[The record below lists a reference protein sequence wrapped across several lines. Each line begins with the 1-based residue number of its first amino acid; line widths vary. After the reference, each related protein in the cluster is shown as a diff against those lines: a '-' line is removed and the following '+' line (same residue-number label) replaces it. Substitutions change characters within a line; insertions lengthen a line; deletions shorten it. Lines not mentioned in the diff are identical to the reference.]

1 MFRTTKITPAAGAI
15 WFLLIV
21 ALGVILAAA
30 ATHAGSAQLHPNF
43 VPLNQQLHSIA
54 SALTRP

>member
-1 MFRTTKITPAAGAI
+1 MFRTTKITPAAGAV
-15 WFLLIV
+15 WFLMIV

-30 ATHAGSAQLHPNF
+30 ATHPGNAQLHPNF

-54 SALTRP
+54 SAFTQR